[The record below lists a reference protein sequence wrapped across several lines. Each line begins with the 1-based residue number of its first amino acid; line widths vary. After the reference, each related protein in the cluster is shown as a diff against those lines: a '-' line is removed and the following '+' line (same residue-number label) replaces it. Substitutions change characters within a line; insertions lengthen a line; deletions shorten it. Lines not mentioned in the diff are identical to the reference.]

1 MKACDFCDEFSDGRS
16 NAFILRYLPELLDRT
31 ILATRRFRVIPS
43 VGQIAQ
49 GHLLVVPIK
58 HFCALADLSKEH
70 TEELENL
77 CVEVRTILREVYGA
91 CVFFEHG
98 IRGAES
104 GGCGI
109 DHAHLHAVPVAAD
122 GVLDLLKREFRGSNL
137 SSFQHVKE
145 MIPADASYLF
155 FEDVV
160 GDRYVFPVANL
171 PSQYMRKLV
180 ADSIGK
186 ADWDWRECGR
196 EPELLSTLQQLPQLF
211 SAAAIAN
218 KG

>member
-1 MKACDFCDEFSDGRS
+1 LKTCDFCDEFSDGRN
-16 NAFILRYLPELLDRT
+16 NAFVQRYLPELFDRT
-31 ILATRRFRVIPS
+31 ILGTRRFRVIPS
-43 VGQIAQ
+43 VGQITQ

-58 HFCALADLSKEH
+58 HSCALADLSKEH
-70 TEELENL
+70 NEELENL
-77 CVEVRTILREVYGA
+77 CVEARAILREAYGA

-98 IRGAES
+98 TRGVES

-122 GVLDLLKREFRGSNL
+122 GVLDVLKREFRASNV

-155 FEDVV
+155 FEDVA

-186 ADWDWRECGR
+186 TDWDWRECGR
-196 EPELLSTLQQLPQLF
+196 EPALLSTLQQLPALF
-211 SAAAIAN
+211 SAAIDAN
-218 KG
+218 KA